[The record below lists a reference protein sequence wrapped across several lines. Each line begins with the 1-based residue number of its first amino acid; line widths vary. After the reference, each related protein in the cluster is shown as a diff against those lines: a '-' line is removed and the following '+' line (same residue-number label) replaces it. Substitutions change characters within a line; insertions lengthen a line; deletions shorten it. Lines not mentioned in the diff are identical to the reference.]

1 MVMTRLTSPQFIQ
14 CWQVL
19 FRREC
24 ATVRAKKKETRRGK
38 QVLHESENTQQR
50 EQWSGLPMWSVKTS
64 GGKRVS
70 FCLCQ
75 AAGHLQLK
83 ARSHINTRSVTRVG
97 VNAKDDGEAGLWGG
111 FEGLPALQVRVSPV
125 PLLVMLMSPVNSWL
139 CSSSSRRLWIKGWFM
154 FP

>member
-24 ATVRAKKKETRRGK
+24 ATDRAKKKETRRGK

-64 GGKRVS
+64 GGEKRVS

-75 AAGHLQLK
+75 AAPPAESQESHTYTKCHEGWCQRKGWRWSWTLRRVWRTPRASGKSFTCTFVSHADVTSEKLALLQLQQE
-83 ARSHINTRSVTRVG
+83 IM
-97 VNAKDDGEAGLWGG
+97 D
-111 FEGLPALQVRVSPV
+111 
-125 PLLVMLMSPVNSWL
+125 
-139 CSSSSRRLWIKGWFM
+139 
-154 FP
+154 